1 MYEGSANVSV
11 TNLWDPS
18 LNSDFQRKYGVL
30 KTPQMFLIGKDG
42 VILGRK
48 LDVPAL
54 ESMLANIYASDEL
67 RFRQ

>member
-54 ESMLANIYASDEL
+54 E
-67 RFRQ
+67 